1 MKKKFLC
8 CFTVVSL
15 MACLLVIP
23 ALANTDGFYTYS
35 VENGVATIT
44 KCDTAIK
51 GDVTIPETL
60 GGYTVTSI
68 GREAFYG
75 CEGIENIQIPNS
87 VTQIGKLAF
96 LECRN
101 LLSITLPGGIEK
113 IDDFT
118 FYYCE
123 SLKSIQIPDNVKSIG
138 IYAFSGCRS
147 LSDVSIPDSV
157 TVIENSAFSE
167 CVSLKSIVIPDNVK
181 KINSYAFSYCTN
193 LEKIELLGDS
203 VILGKSVFQKCENLS
218 DIYYSGNEN
227 GWNMAAGSESFGNAV
242 VHKLYGAVSDE
253 DYSYIVSNGGAR
265 IVECKKTST
274 NIKIPNTLGEYPVTA
289 IGACAF
295 YEGYAI
301 QTVEIPNTVV
311 SIGNSAFAYCD
322 GITSINLPKSLKII
336 GSYAFNYC
344 TGMEG
349 IYIPD
354 TVREIGECAFQ
365 RCTSLS
371 GIDIPN
377 GVTSIQDGTF
387 RRCSALSNISIPST
401 VSSIGAGATAYCSK
415 LNDVYYSGSNREWSK
430 ISIGNDNTY
439 LMNADIHYLKNPS
452 TKTVINDDGLTVS
465 FSDTD
470 NGNVVILALYQDKQF
485 KDLQY
490 KVYNGE
496 SIVFKTDTNY
506 DTAKIMV
513 WNSFDKMEFITS
525 PEIISK

>member
-1 MKKKFLC
+1 MKKKFWC
-8 CFTVVSL
+8 CL
-15 MACLLVIP
+15 MAVYLIVGLISIP
-23 ALANTDGFYTYS
+23 AFANTDGFYTYS

-51 GDVTIPETL
+51 GDVTVPETL

-68 GREAFYG
+68 GREAFHG
-75 CEGIENIQIPNS
+75 CEGIENIQIPDN
-87 VTQIGKLAF
+87 VIEIGEFAF
-96 LECRN
+96 LECTN
-101 LLSITLPGGIEK
+101 LLSITLPVGIER
-113 IDDFT
+113 IGGGT
-118 FYYCE
+118 FYACE
-123 SLKSIQIPDNVKSIG
+123 SLKSIEIPDNVKSIG

-147 LSDVSIPDSV
+147 LSDVNIPDRV
-157 TVIENSAFSE
+157 TVIEHSAFSE
-167 CVSLKSIVIPDNVK
+167 CLSLKSIVIPENVK
-181 KINSYAFSYCTN
+181 KINSYAFNYCTN
-193 LEKIELLGDS
+193 LEKIEFLGDS
-203 VILGKSVFQKCENLS
+203 FILGKSIFQKCDSLS

-242 VHKLYGAVSDE
+242 VHKLYGSVSGE
-253 DYSYIVSNGGAR
+253 DYSYIVSHGGAR

-274 NIKIPNTLGEYPVTA
+274 NIKIPNTLGEYPVTG

-295 YEGYAI
+295 YECYDI
-301 QTVEIPNTVV
+301 QTVEIPDTVI

-344 TGMEG
+344 TGMES

-401 VSSIGAGATAYCSK
+401 VTSIGAGATAYCSK
-415 LNDVYYSGSNREWSK
+415 LNDVYYSGSEREWSK
-430 ISIGNDNTY
+430 ISIGSDNIY
-439 LMNADIHYLKNPS
+439 LMNSDIHYLKNPS
-452 TKTVINDDGLTVS
+452 TKTVINDDGITVS

-470 NGNVVILALYQDKQF
+470 NGNVVILALYQDNLF

-496 SIVFKTDTNY
+496 SIAFKTDTNY